1 MTSLKTLVCAAM
13 IELMA
18 SVCISPTVRTGSV
31 CVDEA

>member
-18 SVCISPTVRTGSV
+18 SACISPTVRTGSV